1 MVELR
6 EWIQREGS
14 EGRKKLFE
22 AIKEKYPG
30 FTQVSLTNYI
40 QGQRVPDYN
49 IAMIISRVTS
59 IPIFL
64 LPFRFIHKPQTMG
77 E

>member
-14 EGRKKLFE
+14 EGRKKLFA
-22 AIKEKYPG
+22 AIKDKYPG

-40 QGQRVPDYN
+40 QGQRIPDYN
-49 IAMIISRVTS
+49 IAKIISRVTN
-59 IPIFL
+59 IPVFL
-64 LPFRFIHKPQTMG
+64 LPFRFIHRPETMG

>member
-1 MVELR
+1 MDELS
-6 EWIQREGS
+6 EWIKREGS
-14 EGRKKLFE
+14 EGRKKLFV
-22 AIKEKYPG
+22 AIKGTYPA

-49 IAMIISRVTS
+49 IAKIISRVTN

-64 LPFRFIHKPQTMG
+64 LPFRFIHKPETIG
-77 E
+77 K

>member
-6 EWIQREGS
+6 EWIQREGV
-14 EGRKKLFE
+14 EGRKRLFT

-40 QGQRVPDYN
+40 QGQRIPDYN
-49 IAMIISRVTS
+49 IAKIISRVTN

>member
-1 MVELR
+1 MVKLR
-6 EWIQREGS
+6 EWIKREGVI
-14 EGRKKLFE
+14 GRKKLFA

-40 QGQRVPDYN
+40 QGQRIPSYD
-49 IAMIISRVTS
+49 IAKIISRVTN
-59 IPIFL
+59 IPIFFL
-64 LPFRFIHKPQTMG
+64 SFRFIHKPVRMG

>member
-6 EWIQREGS
+6 QWIEREGS
-14 EGRKKLFE
+14 EGRKRLYE
-22 AIKEKYPG
+22 AIREKYPG

-40 QGQRVPDYN
+40 QGQRVPEYDV
-49 IAMIISRVTS
+49 ARIISRVTN

-64 LPFRFIHKPQTMG
+64 LPFRFIHRPG
-77 E
+77 SFGG

>member
-14 EGRKKLFE
+14 EGRKKLFA

-40 QGQRVPDYN
+40 RGQRVPDYN
-49 IAMIISRVTS
+49 IARIISRVTN

-64 LPFRFIHKPQTMG
+64 LPFRFIHKPKTLVK
-77 E
+77 